1 LYQHDHYQS
10 ASPFFTLEDHIF
22 DINLMS
28 ISLSTQDKEL
38 LNRISHV
45 QTNIGTVAVLG
56 FSEDIPQGWER
67 LRK

>member
-1 LYQHDHYQS
+1 
-10 ASPFFTLEDHIF
+10 
-22 DINLMS
+22 MS

-56 FSEDIPQGWER
+56 FNEDIPQGWER